1 MNKSFE
7 SVYNEMFKN
16 NTFNEV
22 TGKSSDDNQLIEQQ
36 MVFREETANDVL
48 LDYMQMFRSQS
59 IMPTMEVN
67 SIDVESSEY

>member
-16 NTFNEV
+16 KTFNEV

-59 IMPTMEVN
+59 IMPTMKVN